1 MSYKSAK
8 VYTGSDWVD
17 LAVAVADPSQRT
29 IANITGTS
37 YTPSISDAGKAFV
50 FTNSSAI
57 TLTIPAES
65 STNYTIGQ
73 TFLLIQKGTGQV
85 TVLGASGVTINSLSN
100 YSKTSGQYAEARLI
114 KTASNEWLLSG
125 SLSA

>member
-1 MSYKSAK
+1 MTYKSAK
-8 VYTGSDWVD
+8 IYSGTDWID

-29 IANITGTS
+29 VANITGTT
-37 YTPSISDAGKAFV
+37 YTPGISDAGKALV

-73 TFLLIQKGTGQV
+73 TFLILQKGTGQV
-85 TVLGASGVTINSLSN
+85 TVAGASGVTIHALSGN
-100 YSKTSGQYAEARLI
+100 SKTSGQYAEARLI

-125 SLSA
+125 DLSS